1 VKRGGFRN
9 MVCALFG
16 CRFELIMAF
25 SSREC
30 LDLFCQRCL
39 LRIQVKPNALPP
51 GNPVQDEKNRLM
63 KKYAPW
69 LN

>member
-1 VKRGGFRN
+1 
-9 MVCALFG
+9 
-16 CRFELIMAF
+16 MAF

-39 LRIQVKPNALPP
+39 RRINVKPNEVPP
-51 GNPVQDEKNRLM
+51 GDPIRDEKNRLM